1 MKDTENKISALIFN
15 YFEDKIARV
24 NWREDTEFEDE
35 IRTLI
40 DECEE
45 DVMDL
50 LSHTDRVIDD
60 KLEHWE
66 AEKNLSW
73 DDQFDE
79 YLAFREDELNDM
91 DRRFYFTR

>member
-1 MKDTENKISALIFN
+1 MKETQNKISALIYN
-15 YFEDKIARV
+15 YFENKIARV
-24 NWREDTEFEDE
+24 NFRGDTEFEDD
-35 IRTLI
+35 IRSMI

-45 DVMDL
+45 DVMEL
-50 LSHTDRVIDD
+50 LRHCDKVIDD

-73 DDQFDE
+73 EDQFDE